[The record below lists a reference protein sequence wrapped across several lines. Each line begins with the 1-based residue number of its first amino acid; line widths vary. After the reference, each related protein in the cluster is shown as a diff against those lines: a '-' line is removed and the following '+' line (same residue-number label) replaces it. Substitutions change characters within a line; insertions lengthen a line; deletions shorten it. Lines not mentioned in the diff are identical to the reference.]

1 MFPSI
6 HPHHKKTTSQYM
18 ILFVTPY
25 TRARRAIG
33 LSSELRRIGMLS
45 NAVTGLPLKQ
55 LTHVQA
61 PPYYQPCLW
70 PPT

>member
-1 MFPSI
+1 VFNFFLASI
-6 HPHHKKTTSQYM
+6 KTED
-18 ILFVTPY
+18 F
-25 TRARRAIG
+25 RFRHARPG
-33 LSSELRRIGMLS
+33 LPTAREAFAVHQCSEH
-45 NAVTGLPLKQ
+45 AVAGLPLKQ